1 MARKPDPEAR
11 PKLVAAA
18 RKVFGEVGVDAAR
31 IEDIAREAGISKGS
45 FYLHFSGKDALFDEL
60 LGQFFAVLADIV
72 AQRNEAFTER
82 IGAAPAALAELEHA
96 YTVRSMQAMWRHRD
110 VLRAVLDHGGLRGR
124 IIEHYVGLGAQTVA
138 TLVQGTATTARSGID
153 ADLASELVVGMW
165 LQLARRMVRAPAR
178 PDFDLWA
185 RTVASITAYGLAGPP
200 DADPAVKNST
210 TETHGNP

>member
-60 LGQFFAVLADIV
+60 LGQFIAVLIDIA

-82 IGAAPAALAELEHA
+82 IDAGPAALAELEHT
-96 YTVRSMQAMWRHRD
+96 YTVRSLQAMWRHRD

-124 IIEHYVGLGAQTVA
+124 LLEHYVGIGTQTVA
-138 TLVQGTATTARSGID
+138 SLVYRGAPPSGPD
-153 ADLASELVVGMW
+153 ADLPSELVVGMW
-165 LQLARRMVRAPAR
+165 IQLARRMVRTPHR
-178 PDFDLWA
+178 PDFDHWA
-185 RTVASITAYGLAGPP
+185 RAIAAITAHALA
-200 DADPAVKNST
+200 PARS
-210 TETHGNP
+210 ES